1 MPTYLIQFAQF
12 HEEFRLPELESLAT
26 IEKVQINYN
35 HEEYKVESPFLQVEI
50 ASDGE
55 AAKLVKRAILIKSVY
70 ELWGTGITHDE
81 LQVSVRKHP
90 ERWLQYKNKS
100 FKFSVFAFGAT
111 CTAEHQIEVIE
122 SFSWLGFDGDIVLRN
137 PQVEFVVV
145 EDFGIET
152 PGGKPKPKAE
162 RLYMGKLV
170 AHGSRDLVQK
180 YNLKKRKYL
189 GNTSMDAELSLVMA
203 NQALATPGK
212 IVYDPFVGTGSFLFT
227 CAHFGAFTMGSDID
241 GRQIRGKGYLFAL
254 MPLGQSSIKSNV
266 EQYNLRDKVL
276 DTLVFDVC
284 HNPWRKGTWFDA
296 IVTAPY
302 GVRAGAKKLGRKS
315 TSKLPQEMRIYEGEP
330 MHLCAGSSP
339 CRLRIIYN
347 SHRRTDYY
355 PPTKPYEMSEVLVDL
370 LEFAVQHLNIGGRLV
385 YWLPTVTDEYSNS
398 DVPQHPSMRLVSN
411 SEQNFGAWSRRL
423 ITMEK
428 LRAWDPTERATIDVT
443 HRGGKSD
450 AVALKIER
458 DLSLRKE
465 RKREGNG
472 KDTEKK
478 QLGHYAF
485 REKYFGGFSRDDKA
499 LRSASPSPSG
509 STPYNSAN
517 LTPAPTSISPH
528 LTQQT
533 TANETT
539 SSSQSS
545 TVLENGTIS
554 DIHIATEAVLVQ
566 SMEMPAGSI
575 KVHGPDF
582 NRDLSLH
589 ELLSSFNTMGFQA
602 SALGKA
608 IDIVNKMVG
617 SASFDRSWRLSDEPI
632 RSDDPEHLQVF
643 TTRASVK
650 CKIFLGYTSNLV
662 SSGMREVIR
671 FLAEH
676 NMVDVIVT
684 TAGGIEEDFIKC
696 LGPTYLGEFSFKGAE
711 LRKKGLNRIGNLLV
725 PNDNYCKFEDWVVPI
740 LDKMLEEQK
749 AKGTIWTPSTMIHR
763 LGLEINDPSSIYYW
777 CARNDIPVYCPA
789 ITDGSLGDMIYFH
802 SYKNPGLVIDIAADI
817 RNINNT
823 AVFARK
829 TGMII
834 MGGGVVKHHI
844 CNANLMRNGA
854 DYAVYINT
862 AQEFDGSDAGA
873 RPDEAVSWGKI
884 KMDAESVKVYA
895 EATLVFPLIVAETFA
910 REYHEERK
918 RMAKAEEMVEK

>member
-1 MPTYLIQFAQF
+1 M
-12 HEEFRLPELESLAT
+12 
-26 IEKVQINYN
+26 
-35 HEEYKVESPFLQVEI
+35 
-50 ASDGE
+50 
-55 AAKLVKRAILIKSVY
+55 
-70 ELWGTGITHDE
+70 WHD
-81 LQVSVRKHP
+81 K
-90 ERWLQYKNKS
+90 Y
-100 FKFSVFAFGAT
+100 FS
-111 CTAEHQIEVIE
+111 
-122 SFSWLGFDGDIVLRN
+122 
-137 PQVEFVVV
+137 
-145 EDFGIET
+145 
-152 PGGKPKPKAE
+152 
-162 RLYMGKLV
+162 
-170 AHGSRDLVQK
+170 
-180 YNLKKRKYL
+180 
-189 GNTSMDAELSLVMA
+189 
-203 NQALATPGK
+203 
-212 IVYDPFVGTGSFLFT
+212 
-227 CAHFGAFTMGSDID
+227 
-241 GRQIRGKGYLFAL
+241 
-254 MPLGQSSIKSNV
+254 
-266 EQYNLRDKVL
+266 
-276 DTLVFDVC
+276 
-284 HNPWRKGTWFDA
+284 
-296 IVTAPY
+296 APY

-315 TSKLPQEMRIYEGEP
+315 TSKLPQEMRIYEGT
-330 MHLCAGSSP
+330 LGGSFFACQCDLLSIAFILNKM
-339 CRLRIIYN
+339 CRVVSL
-347 SHRRTDYY
+347 SLARTDYY

-485 REKYFGGFSRDDKA
+485 REK
-499 LRSASPSPSG
+499 
-509 STPYNSAN
+509 
-517 LTPAPTSISPH
+517 
-528 LTQQT
+528 QT

-582 NRDLSLH
+582 NRNLSLH

-608 IDIVNKMVG
+608 IDIVNKM
-617 SASFDRSWRLSDEPI
+617 RSWRLSDEPI